1 VKEDLPRIRFAN
13 PDLSIE
19 VRKFCKVKD
28 EQWSPTIE
36 VVGTSSVFLQGYLS
50 REINLFPIHI
60 ENENTTTVDLH
71 QKHSSTILKELMS
84 VAGGDPWKAHVEHSE
99 KNGLPIVPGEGE
111 YEHILSVSA
120 SSSSGSGK
128 AKAGKGQPTGLTKT
142 SKFAFKKEGD
152 KSGLPSLDEWRKK
165 NEKRVEKRDEEIRV
179 RKENKE
185 KRKKE
190 GKGKVGE
197 KKEGTE
203 KVEEP
208 VKATS

>member
-1 VKEDLPRIRFAN
+1 
-13 PDLSIE
+13 
-19 VRKFCKVKD
+19 
-28 EQWSPTIE
+28 
-36 VVGTSSVFLQGYLS
+36 
-50 REINLFPIHI
+50 
-60 ENENTTTVDLH
+60 
-71 QKHSSTILKELMS
+71 MS

-111 YEHILSVSA
+111 YEHISSVSA

-128 AKAGKGQPTGLTKT
+128 AKAGKGQPAGLTKT

-179 RKENKE
+179 RKENK
-185 KRKKE
+185 RKKE

-197 KKEGTE
+197 KEGTE
-203 KVEEP
+203 QVEEP